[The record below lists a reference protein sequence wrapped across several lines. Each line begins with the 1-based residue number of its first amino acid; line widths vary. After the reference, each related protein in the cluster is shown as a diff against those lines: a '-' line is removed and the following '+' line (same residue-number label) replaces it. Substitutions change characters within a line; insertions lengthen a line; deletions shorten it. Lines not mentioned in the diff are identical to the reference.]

1 MKKVLE
7 SVKNALDDT
16 GALFGEGLQSATDL
30 LKETL
35 SNFYDVKNLTTEKL
49 AVIANDLIALS
60 PIIEKTGY
68 RTKEINIG
76 VSLPPKIIFHF
87 EKFADI
93 SKEEIAEILKANDD
107 KTILKVIVGTL
118 TTADEFQSKLTLG
131 NFKFS
136 EIDIEVGVPPQV
148 NVKLMNVPAS

>member
-35 SNFYDVKNLTTEKL
+35 SNFYDVKNLTAEKL